1 MLDKKTTA
9 VLKALNKLSEGSAY
23 KVITVDDVLNAL
35 TQKSQYDSEGVRH
48 IIDFLE
54 KQEYINIK
62 FSEDNTYCYSLLPKA
77 RIYLEQE
84 TKSRTQKKSIPWL
97 NYLFTIL
104 ASFIGTIIEERPL
117 NALEI
122 ADIRFSLPD
131 VSFI

>member
-35 TQKSQYDSEGVRH
+35 TQKSQYDSESVRQ

-77 RIYLEQE
+77 RICLEQE
-84 TKSRTQKKSIPWL
+84 TKTRTKKQPFPCLS
-97 NYLFTIL
+97 YLFTIL
-104 ASFIGTIIEERPL
+104 ASFIGTML
-117 NALEI
+117 ALVI
-122 ADIRFSLPD
+122 FFYLI
-131 VSFI
+131 